1 MMQPHYLPFAHP
13 GMLPPPGGLSPFL
26 TGRYPPEL
34 LHQQLPFMSQSSR
47 LSDHLSPSLVERYVI
62 LILNGCSLI

>member
-34 LHQQLPFMSQSSR
+34 LHQQLPYVSQSSR
-47 LSDHLSPSLVERYVI
+47 LPDLSPSLLERLVMFKI
-62 LILNGCSLI
+62 E